1 MALHAHVSAMMIF
14 CAGWFFDVLQA
25 VRQKNFR
32 RVRKVIQ
39 DSLFLA
45 KPTFLPSLM
54 DIGAAVAEIRALPF
68 VSANP
73 SHLYTLPEYADL
85 QVCGT

>member
-1 MALHAHVSAMMIF
+1 MPVLRVTHQRSCALRP
-14 CAGWFFDVLQA
+14 LQA
-25 VRQKNFR
+25 VRQKNFK
-32 RVRKVIQ
+32 RVRTVIE

-54 DIGAAVAEIRALPF
+54 DIGAAVAEVRTMPF

-73 SHLYTLPEYADL
+73 SHLYTLPEYTEL
-85 QVCGT
+85 QVGRAH